1 MTFPSVNIHFAAKPV
16 MSCMNGDSTFCQ
28 SSAIWAG
35 RMAAA
40 VSLFFFDFRANMAN
54 SQGEGVWISLRIDQ
68 DVFEL
73 FVIDVSVPDKI
84 LS

>member
-1 MTFPSVNIHFAAKPV
+1 
-16 MSCMNGDSTFCQ
+16 
-28 SSAIWAG
+28 
-35 RMAAA
+35 MAAA